1 MFSYDFKLAYYTL
14 LPKYYY
20 AYQYYFL
27 KYVKMCIRDRLYVP
41 QSLLQAPPENY
52 ILLLIWKEMQ

>member
-1 MFSYDFKLAYYTL
+1 MLHTPILYENQIT
-14 LPKYYY
+14 PIP
-20 AYQYYFL
+20 L
-27 KYVKMCIRDRLYVP
+27 KQTAPDSPAEIWQLYVP

>member
-27 KYVKMCIRDRLYVP
+27 KYVIFYNVVL
-41 QSLLQAPPENY
+41 SLTLPDSDF
-52 ILLLIWKEMQ
+52 ITLHITSSV